1 MTDAANITTAANPPA
16 ALPQHPDDLGPLDRA
31 AFQLAFAEELATAD
45 AAEPIPHIT
54 ERAMMRVRLF
64 LAERAAPSRHA
75 A

>member
-16 ALPQHPDDLGPLDRA
+16 ALPQHPE